1 MSESKPFA
9 QACENNKEPILV
21 VLLRHL
27 DGLDMVLEI
36 GSGTGQH
43 AVHMARH
50 LPHLSWQT
58 SDLAHQHAG
67 ICAWIEDSGLS
78 NVVAPLELDVNATAW
93 PCPSAPAIYSANTAH
108 ILSWG
113 SVQAMFAGVSR
124 TLATG
129 GLFALYGP
137 FNYGGIFTS
146 PGNRRLDQSL
156 KAHDSLSGI
165 RDFEALDELAQANRL
180 HLIEDNEMPANNRLL
195 IWRAQTA

>member
-9 QACENNKEPILV
+9 QACENNKDPILV

-50 LPHLSWQT
+50 LSHLSWQT

-78 NVVAPLELDVNATAW
+78 NVVAPLELNVNATAW

-180 HLIEDNEMPANNRLL
+180 HLIE
-195 IWRAQTA
+195 